1 MISSLAKYIKLSPN
15 CSKPRKNNI
24 DTISI
29 HVFDGNLPIERMI
42 SIGRFTVYSTK
53 NASCNYCI
61 DSQGKIGCVVDED
74 NRSWCT
80 SSKSNDNRAITI
92 EVAND
97 GGSNT
102 GYHVTDEAINSL
114 VDLIVDI
121 CKRHNIKKMLWRND
135 KTLIGKVKLQNMTVH
150 RWFAP
155 KSCPGPY
162 LLSKHTEIARRV
174 NERLGLKNT
183 DPTVGYEEG
192 ENEKTADSSFQ
203 VKVEVRDLRIRNK
216 PGTKNS
222 KIVGIIK
229 PGVYT
234 ITKTAVAPGA
244 NLWGKL
250 KSGAGY
256 IALDYTKRI

>member
-42 SIGRFTVYSTK
+42 SIDKFTKYSTK
-53 NASCNYCI
+53 NASCNYCV
-61 DSQGKIGCVVDED
+61 DSDGKIGCVVDED
-74 NRSWCT
+74 DRSWCT

-97 GGSNT
+97 GGIKT
-102 GYHVTDEAINSL
+102 GYHVSDKAIDSL
-114 VDLIVDI
+114 VELITDI
-121 CKRHNIKKMLWRND
+121 YKRYNIKKMLWRND
-135 KTLIGKVKLQNMTVH
+135 KSLIGQTKLQNMTVH
-150 RWFAP
+150 RWFAN
-155 KSCPGPY
+155 KSCPGQY
-162 LLSKHTEIARRV
+162 LLNKHSEIAQRV
-174 NERLGLKNT
+174 NENLGLKNIE
-183 DPTVGYEEG
+183 PTVTYEEG
-192 ENEKTADSSFQ
+192 EKQPLPDTSFK
-203 VKVEVRDLRIRNK
+203 VKIEVRDLRIRNK

-222 KIVGIIK
+222 KIIGYIK

-234 ITKTAVAPGA
+234 ITKTAIAPGA
-244 NLWGKL
+244 KLWGKL

-256 IALDYTKRI
+256 IALDYTERI